1 MSYKIGQY
9 RKKINTSYIDLLS
22 YFDKIVDDK
31 KILFITNSTNLLN
44 TEKYYFKIK
53 IKRKEVKQTVK
64 LTLQNQDATDIQK
77 VATYIVPAATDLITE
92 NLYETIFVP
101 LTNNYSTIA
110 FEASGL
116 DLAVEDIDLKI
127 YRIENILNL
136 ISIASLV
143 RLGIQ
148 AVPGQMFCI
157 NGEGL
162 RVGPNG
168 LYELNHSDIII
179 DFVGFIPTSNND
191 NFILD
196 YQY

>member
-22 YFDKIVDDK
+22 YFDKMVNDK
-31 KILFITNSTNLLN
+31 KILFTTNSTNLLN

-64 LTLQNQDATDIQK
+64 VTLQNQDATDIQK
-77 VATYIVPAATDLITE
+77 IATYRVPAATDLVTE

-101 LTNNYSTIA
+101 LTNNYSTIV
-110 FEASGL
+110 FEASEL
-116 DLAVEDIDLKI
+116 NLTVEDIDLKV

-136 ISIASLV
+136 ISITSLV
-143 RLGIQ
+143 RLGVQ

-162 RVGPNG
+162 RVGPSG

-179 DFVGFIPTSNND
+179 DFIGFIPTSNND